1 MGPRAGNAE
10 LLASLLE
17 MAALRSRS
25 ARVTQAQRAVV
36 VVFDFLHS
44 ETDAPPHLYGRWYD
58 QHTVD

>member
-1 MGPRAGNAE
+1 MGPRAGDAG

-17 MAALRSRS
+17 TAALRSRS
-25 ARVTQAQRAVV
+25 ASVAQAQRAVF

-44 ETDAPPHLYGRWYD
+44 ETDAPPHLYGRWYG